1 MINFEGSN
9 ISLQEREAILARAKE
24 LGLKLSEDGQSW
36 LPIDANSVNEYVA
49 DLETSESLDPGVKLE
64 PKLVSLGLNYLA
76 LFAVSGLTF
85 GLAMLSIAI
94 NDSIILFFSTLL
106 IIPII
111 YAFIPSYKL
120 GKKFDKGVFTSLLIS
135 LPFSIW
141 SYYNELKHGCFCFF
155 SCTCPPKPY
164 YYEYPIYASLT
175 MAVLLLI
182 YSIALQ
188 IKGNRARG
196 FGVFVGLIIS
206 FVIFMAATVI
216 GFWS

>member
-1 MINFEGSN
+1 M
-9 ISLQEREAILARAKE
+9 SLQEREAILARAKE
-24 LGLKLSEDGQSW
+24 LGLKLSEDGRSW
-36 LPIDANSVNEYVA
+36 LPVDANSVNEYVA
-49 DLETSESLDPGVKLE
+49 DLGTSESLDPSVKLE
-64 PKLVSLGLNYLA
+64 PKLGTLALNYLA
-76 LFAVSGLTF
+76 FFAVSGLTF
-85 GLAMLSIAI
+85 GLAMGLLTI
-94 NDSIILFFSTLL
+94 NDNIILFFSTLL

-120 GKKFDKGVFTSLLIS
+120 GSKFNHGVVTSVLIS
-135 LPFSIW
+135 LPFTIW
-141 SYYNELKHGCFCFF
+141 SYYIELKYGCFCLFD
-155 SCTCPPKPY
+155 CTCPPKPY
-164 YYEYPIYASLT
+164 YYDYPLIFASI
-175 MAVLLLI
+175 MAGLILI

>member
-1 MINFEGSN
+1 MP
-9 ISLQEREAILARAKE
+9 LQEREAILARARE
-24 LGLKLSEDGQSW
+24 LGLKLSEDGRSW
-36 LPIDANSVNEYVA
+36 LPVDANSVNECVA
-49 DLETSESLDPGVKLE
+49 DLGTSESLDPSVKLE
-64 PKLVSLGLNYLA
+64 PKLGILGLNYLA

-85 GLAMLSIAI
+85 GLAMVLITI
-94 NDSIILFFSTLL
+94 NDNIILFFSTLL

-120 GKKFDKGVFTSLLIS
+120 GSKFDRGVVTSVLIS
-135 LPFSIW
+135 LPFTIW
-141 SYYNELKHGCFCFF
+141 SYYIELKYGCFCLFD
-155 SCTCPPKPY
+155 CTCPPKPY
-164 YYEYPIYASLT
+164 YYDYPLIFASI
-175 MAVLLLI
+175 MAGLILI